1 MIEILQVQTV
11 NAAEI
16 SLGLFEIGAIIS
28 QVVILCGLYFVLKY
42 SIKENKTSIATLKDD
57 NETSVKDLK
66 EKLIE
71 AKTKKEAMKAEFK
84 LEIEK
89 KDMLTH
95 KRIDA
100 IRTDFK
106 DHQVSS
112 NNEFKVLNGNMSE
125 IKGMLNLLV
134 NRKD

>member
-1 MIEILQVQTV
+1 
-11 NAAEI
+11 
-16 SLGLFEIGAIIS
+16 
-28 QVVILCGLYFVLKY
+28 LYFVLKY